1 MLLTSQGSLKEAGV
15 VLSSKESTIWEIPW
29 QINATHIVVTPA
41 KAKNIPFQSWGIYWL
56 LDDSALSDRFPG
68 VNQIMA
74 TLLYEQEQHRER
86 NTPIKIALYVYVVVL
101 NDIVLDRS

>member
-1 MLLTSQGSLKEAGV
+1 
-15 VLSSKESTIWEIPW
+15 
-29 QINATHIVVTPA
+29 
-41 KAKNIPFQSWGIYWL
+41 
-56 LDDSALSDRFPG
+56 
-68 VNQIMA
+68 MA